1 MAKKKI
7 ERKMLNKY
15 FMTPKFKRLNV
26 AALFLALLFG
36 SSFVVA
42 GKLPTAA
49 ATIFRHGIFLVLLL
63 RNKGTTTATHTA
75 HTGKNSWKSRENEKI
90 LYIRKSK

>member
-26 AALFLALLFG
+26 ATLFLALLFCF
-36 SSFVVA
+36 SDFPLFPPFVVA

-49 ATIFRHGIFLVLLL
+49 ATIFRRGIFLVLLL
-63 RNKGTTTATHTA
+63 RNKEGQ
-75 HTGKNSWKSRENEKI
+75 
-90 LYIRKSK
+90 